1 MHGLRPGL
9 KLVEPL
15 IPFWLSRPLASLGHC
30 FRKALLGLSD
40 YPRRNSSCLPSAL
53 QVSRLTRLASGQRST
68 PLAPQFRIWSQNS
81 TKLRVV
87 QVKSW
92 ITGLSLL
99 DELVQRGRF
108 FLVLLIRLHTRL
120 PMICRA
126 AFVSSARDCSDLNCK
141 RCRETGLRH
150 FAHVCM

>member
-1 MHGLRPGL
+1 MASGRVSSLWNRSFRSLQALGL
-9 KLVEPL
+9 
-15 IPFWLSRPLASLGHC
+15 LG
-30 FRKALLGLSD
+30 ALLQEGVCLG

-99 DELVQRGRF
+99 DEACAARPFLPCALV
-108 FLVLLIRLHTRL
+108 IRLHTRL

-141 RCRETGLRH
+141 RCREMGLRH
-150 FAHVCM
+150 FAHVYM